1 MKYYISQMFVL
12 IPRTSDTQL
21 LMSNQEIWI
30 CSSMNKS
37 VVQFKVTVYKAVLIA
52 DFHNHLSG
60 VCWRTHLN
68 LKFQV

>member
-1 MKYYISQMFVL
+1 MFVL
-12 IPRTSDTQL
+12 IPKTSNTQL
-21 LMSNQEIWI
+21 LMSNQEIGI

-37 VVQFKVTVYKAVLIA
+37 VVYKAVLIA

-60 VCWRTHLN
+60 VSWRTHLN

>member
-12 IPRTSDTQL
+12 IPRANNTQL

-37 VVQFKVTVYKAVLIA
+37 VVYKAVLTA

-60 VCWRTHLN
+60 VSWRIHLN